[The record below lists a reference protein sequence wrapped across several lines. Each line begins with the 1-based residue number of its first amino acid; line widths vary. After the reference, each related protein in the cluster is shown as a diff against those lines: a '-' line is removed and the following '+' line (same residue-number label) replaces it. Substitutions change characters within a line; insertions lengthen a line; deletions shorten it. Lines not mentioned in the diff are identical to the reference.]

1 MEWCAAMMRVL
12 LDAFGYGTWWG
23 RWSWW
28 LSVACYHC
36 WMKMVMLITDP
47 SELRWGLTLHR
58 AKALPGPTGA
68 GNVDT
73 LKCQLPY

>member
-1 MEWCAAMMRVL
+1 
-12 LDAFGYGTWWG
+12 
-23 RWSWW
+23 
-28 LSVACYHC
+28 
-36 WMKMVMLITDP
+36 VMLITDP